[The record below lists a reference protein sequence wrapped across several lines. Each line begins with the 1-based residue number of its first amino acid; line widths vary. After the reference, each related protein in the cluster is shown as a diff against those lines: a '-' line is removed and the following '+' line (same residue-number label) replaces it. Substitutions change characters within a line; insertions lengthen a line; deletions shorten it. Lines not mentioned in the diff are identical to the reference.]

1 MKGETLQFLLEVQEV
16 LANLIGY
23 LFVRLSI
30 QLIVLLILIFELEC
44 LGDD

>member
-44 LGDD
+44 LGDG